1 MCILFFH
8 RNLRPVWLENPYIS
22 TVVLSPIHF
31 WDILVLD
38 HIRGNQAG
46 IIDVHW
52 NPCLYLPA
60 CENDLD
66 PEKNQQA
73 GIGSKAGMQHSFP
86 RAMGQTG
93 MAGFVLSPAVGYLVL
108 LPDRG
113 KIEETDMERAGRGI
127 A

>member
-1 MCILFFH
+1 
-8 RNLRPVWLENPYIS
+8 
-22 TVVLSPIHF
+22 
-31 WDILVLD
+31 
-38 HIRGNQAG
+38 
-46 IIDVHW
+46 
-52 NPCLYLPA
+52 
-60 CENDLD
+60 
-66 PEKNQQA
+66 
-73 GIGSKAGMQHSFP
+73 MQHSFP